1 MTDDQHQTYHQTYY
15 DIHRE
20 HLLQR
25 QMAYY
30 KEHRNEYIAK
40 MRVYNREY
48 YLRRK
53 MTCNTCKEPKVPKPK
68 KEPKAPK
75 VVSPLLA
82 KEESAPSTAVIP
94 PLHSVKEWKFVE
106 PKPKKTV
113 PKYQKTEF
121 QVVKGSFVLSFD

>member
-1 MTDDQHQTYHQTYY
+1 MADDLTQNYHQTYY

-25 QMAYY
+25 QLAYY
-30 KEHRNEYIAK
+30 RENRAKYIAK
-40 MRVYNREY
+40 MQIYNREY

-53 MTCNTCKEPKVPKPK
+53 MTCNTPKEPKVPKPK

-75 VVSPLLA
+75 VARLPPEA
-82 KEESAPSTAVIP
+82 KESLHVEPVIP

-106 PKPKKTV
+106 PKPKKAV

-121 QVVKGSFVLSFD
+121 QVVKGSFVLTFD